1 MPKEGH
7 WHALRVR
14 RGFDLITA
22 DRLREEGFNVYVP
35 RLGGPEKDPAVLFLR
50 GHVFCRFRL
59 ADLPSV
65 LSTTGV
71 SLVVGHPMPSL
82 VDVGELTLIQKIE
95 RSGVFLRSVPMREGS
110 RRVRLTAG
118 PLKGVEGYLVER
130 HSKKFL
136 VINLKCV
143 RRAISIEIDGWP
155 MEPVRNDIRA
165 S

>member
-1 MPKEGH
+1 MPREGR

-22 DRLREEGFNVYVP
+22 DRLRGEGFKVYVP
-35 RLGGPEKDPAVLFLR
+35 QLGDPEKDPAALFLR

-71 SLVVGHPMPSL
+71 SLVVGHPIPSL

-95 RSGVFLRSVPMREGS
+95 RSGVFPHSLPMRETS
-110 RRVRLTAG
+110 QRVRLTGG

-143 RRAISIEIDGWP
+143 RRAISIEIDSWP
-155 MEPVRNDIRA
+155 TEPLRNDIRP